1 MARRMMNAQ
10 QQAIADF
17 EHAMEKFY
25 PVEWSADPRHIK
37 TKFRETKY
45 PHKRSEGLRRT
56 GKQKKLDRLMF
67 ETGEKR

>member
-1 MARRMMNAQ
+1 MANPRHNPTNWGIDMGASDELMQMEEQEARR
-10 QQAIADF
+10 IL
-17 EHAMEKFY
+17 
-25 PVEWSADPRHIK
+25 R
-37 TKFRETKY
+37 KFRETKY